1 MHGILY
7 GVGVGPGD
15 PRLMTFLAAET
26 IKKCEVLAVPART
39 REQAVSYQIARGLLP
54 ELDQKAC
61 LSLAVPMTKD
71 RKVLNAAYEQAADLV
86 EEQLKAG
93 KDVACLTLG
102 DPTIYSTYLSS
113 PYHKGQGLRNADHKR
128 RSFLLR
134 GQRPSRRQ
142 PRGSV

>member
-54 ELDQKAC
+54 ELDQKAV
-61 LSLAVPMTKD
+61 SFS
-71 RKVLNAAYEQAADLV
+71 R
-86 EEQLKAG
+86 
-93 KDVACLTLG
+93 
-102 DPTIYSTYLSS
+102 SS
-113 PYHKGQGLRNADHKR
+113 HDKGQDGFKR
-128 RSFLLR
+128 SL
-134 GQRPSRRQ
+134 
-142 PRGSV
+142 